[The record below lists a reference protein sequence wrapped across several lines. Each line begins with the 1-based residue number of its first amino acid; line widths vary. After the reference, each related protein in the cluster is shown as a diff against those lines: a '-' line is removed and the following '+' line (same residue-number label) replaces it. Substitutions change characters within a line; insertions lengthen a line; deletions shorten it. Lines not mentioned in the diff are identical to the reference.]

1 MGKSDA
7 LSHHADH
14 GSGSRDNVDMTLLC
28 PSLFVIHALK
38 GVTAT
43 RAEVE
48 VLWDIQRDFCD
59 REKEESVVK
68 AMEELWKGH

>member
-1 MGKSDA
+1 
-7 LSHHADH
+7 
-14 GSGSRDNVDMTLLC
+14 MTLLC